1 MKNVLFITH
10 FYPPINNSGIFR
22 ALKFSK
28 YLKKNEQWN
37 PIVLTVNPNL
47 IDTAFLNDEFVEE
60 IKEIEVHHVDTLR
73 PTADSTSQYREIYRE
88 AHIPDT
94 EYGSIMH
101 YVIKG
106 LELIKEKNIDLI
118 YCTIPPYSTG
128 IVGALLKDL
137 TNLPLVVDY
146 RDGWTRGNDFI
157 KYRTE
162 IGATL
167 NAYFEE
173 KMQNK
178 ADYLITVDKELA
190 KEITTTKKIAVITNG
205 FDSNDFKEEPPV
217 DFKNKYIYYG
227 GYFYKE
233 YEDAMLRL
241 INCLVKFNEY
251 EKLELI
257 ITGKIQ
263 RKEFQK
269 DLEKYSFIKY
279 IGPVS
284 YKESITYS
292 KKAAINLGIFPL
304 DFSVAS
310 KYYNLIPAK
319 RPILSMNKMSNGF
332 LKEFLDP
339 FPAKE
344 ILPLDVSNEILEQ
357 SIKELLE
364 FDGDIEISSFY
375 DKFERSNLTLKLEDI
390 FNEVYENNNSNNET
404 LL

>member
-10 FYPPINNSGIFR
+10 YYPPINNSGIFR

-37 PIVLTVNPNL
+37 PIVLTINPSLLEN
-47 IDTAFLNDEFVEE
+47 TYLNDEFVDE
-60 IKEIEVHHVDTLR
+60 IKDIEVHHVDTLR
-73 PTADSTSQYREIYRE
+73 PNADSTSQYREIYRE

-137 TNLPLVVDY
+137 TSLPLVVDY

-167 NAYFEE
+167 NAYFEQ

-178 ADYLITVDKELA
+178 ADYLITVDKDLA
-190 KEITTTKKIAVITNG
+190 KEITATNNISVITNG
-205 FDSNDFKEEPPV
+205 FDSSDFKQSNRVNYTNE
-217 DFKNKYIYYG
+217 FIYYG
-227 GYFYKE
+227 GYLYKE
-233 YEDAMLRL
+233 YEESVLKVIEAL
-241 INCLVKFNEY
+241 LVIKEF
-251 EKLELI
+251 KQVDLVI
-257 ITGKIQ
+257 SGKIQ
-263 RKEFQK
+263 RAEFQK
-269 DLEKYSFIKY
+269 RLEEYSFVKY
-279 IGPVS
+279 LGPIS
-284 YKESITYS
+284 YTESIAYS
-292 KKAAINLGIFPL
+292 MSAAINLAVFTL
-304 DFSVAS
+304 EFSVGS

-319 RPILSMNKMSNGF
+319 RPILSINK
-332 LKEFLDP
+332 
-339 FPAKE
+339 
-344 ILPLDVSNEILEQ
+344 I
-357 SIKELLE
+357 
-364 FDGDIEISSFY
+364 
-375 DKFERSNLTLKLEDI
+375 
-390 FNEVYENNNSNNET
+390 SNNFLT
-404 LL
+404 NFLAPYPISKKYPRIS